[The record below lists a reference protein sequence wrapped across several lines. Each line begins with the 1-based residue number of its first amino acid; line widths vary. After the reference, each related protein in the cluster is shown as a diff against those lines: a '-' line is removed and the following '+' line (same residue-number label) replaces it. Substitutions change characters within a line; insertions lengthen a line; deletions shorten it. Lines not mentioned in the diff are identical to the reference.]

1 MTYVGEKVPA
11 MTNTRLVSGAGTF
24 TDDITLPNMT
34 FMAILRS
41 PYAHARI
48 RSVDTSAASAH
59 PGVVDVITG
68 REVFEQTEPIIEAF
82 DTAAMGAKGVKWYA
96 LCHDRVRYVGEAVAA
111 VVAEDKF
118 TAYEALELVEVDY
131 EELPVVSDRD
141 DAMSPDSTLVEPEW
155 GDNLM
160 VSRQIVAGDPDA
172 AFADSGEMT
181 VRGIVKS
188 ARISGA
194 PLEPRAV
201 IATYDPHLDFLT
213 TWNSTQA
220 PHPLRYYL
228 AETLRMSESKIRV
241 VQPDVGGGFGLKTPT
256 FQEDALI
263 CFASIKL
270 GRPVKWVEERTEHLL
285 TCGHARDTRFHY
297 EAAHKEDG
305 TITGIRVR
313 VVADVGAP
321 TALNGWG
328 MSFVTWFCL
337 PGPYKIPHGETELL
351 TVVTNKGPWNAY
363 RGFGKD
369 AAAFVM
375 DRIVDEVAKATGLD
389 TTEVRFRNFI
399 PQDEFPYPQVSG
411 AMLDSG
417 NYAGAL
423 EQLLEMVDY
432 DSFPK
437 LQEEARKEGRYIGI
451 GIGQELTP
459 EGCSMPG
466 ALALCG
472 YDSTEVRVVPN
483 GDVIVLTGV
492 TSPGSGNETGIAQI
506 VADSLGCELN
516 RIRVVQGDTESCPFG
531 SGNYSSRSVI
541 MGGSAGYLA
550 AQEIREKMLK
560 IASRMLEVAPEDL
573 DAAGGKVFVQGAQD
587 RFVTIEDIAAQAY
600 RFTHKKVMDGIEP
613 GLEITRYFKMPNVY
627 HEPEEQGRF
636 SAYPS
641 WPNGASACIVEV
653 DPETGYVRILRYAL
667 VHDAG
672 TIINPLLAEAQLQ
685 GGITQG
691 FGGAMYELIGYDDQC
706 QPLSTTFMDYTIPTA
721 VEMLNFELGHQETPS
736 PFTPLGTKGVGE
748 SGLGGTIGAL
758 ISAIENA
765 LPHLDLHLNELPLTP
780 ERVWTAI
787 QEAEPRVGVR

>member
-1 MTYVGEKVPA
+1 MSYIGKAVPA
-11 MTNTRLVSGAGTF
+11 MTNTRLVAGKGTF
-24 TDDITLPNMT
+24 TDDISVPGMT
-34 FMAILRS
+34 YMAILRS

-48 RSVDTSAASAH
+48 RSIDVRRAEAL
-59 PGVVDVITG
+59 PGVVGVLTG
-68 REVFEQTEPIIEAF
+68 QELFETTDPIVEAF
-82 DTAAMGAKGVKWYA
+82 DTQAMGAKGVKWYA

-118 TAYEALELVEVDY
+118 TAYEALDLIDIDY
-131 EELPVVSDRD
+131 EELPVISDRD
-141 DAMSPDSTLVEPEW
+141 EAMQPGVTLIEPEW

-160 VSRQIVAGDPDA
+160 VSRHIVLGEPET
-172 AFADSGEMT
+172 AFAEAEGT
-181 VRGIVKS
+181 ITGVVKS

-201 IATYDPHLDFLT
+201 VATYDPHRDFLT

-228 AETLRMSESKIRV
+228 AETLRMSETKIHV
-241 VQPDVGGGFGLKTPT
+241 IQPDVGGGFGLKTPT
-256 FQEDALI
+256 FQEDALVPYAAMK
-263 CFASIKL
+263 FL
-270 GRPVKWVEERTEHLL
+270 RPVKWVEERTEHLL

-297 EAAHKEDG
+297 EAAFKNDG

-337 PGPYKIPHGETELL
+337 PGPYKIPNGETELL
-351 TVVTNKGPWNAY
+351 TAITNKGPWNAY

-375 DRIVDEVAKATGLD
+375 DRIVDEVAKATELD

-399 PQDEFPYPQVSG
+399 PPEEFPYPQVSG

-423 EQLLEMVDY
+423 GQLLELVDY
-432 DSFPK
+432 ENFSK
-437 LQEEARKEGRYIGI
+437 LQEEARREGRYIGL

-472 YDSTEVRVVPN
+472 YDSTEVRVSPA

-506 VADSLGCELN
+506 VADTLGCELS
-516 RIRVVQGDTESCPFG
+516 RVRVVQGDTESCPFG

-550 AQEIREKMLK
+550 ASDVREKMLT
-560 IASRMLEVAPEDL
+560 IASRMLETALDDL
-573 DAAGGKVFVQGAQD
+573 DAAEGKIFVRGAPD
-587 RFVTIEDIAAQAY
+587 RSVTIDEVAAQAY
-600 RFTHKKVMDGIEP
+600 RFTHKDVMDGLEP
-613 GLEITRYFKMPNVY
+613 GLEATRYFKMPNVY
-627 HEPEEQGRF
+627 HEPERQGRF

-641 WPNGASACIVEV
+641 WPNGASACVVEV
-653 DPETGYVRILRYAL
+653 DPETGHVKILRYVM

-672 TIINPLLAEAQLQ
+672 TIINPLLAEAQLH

-691 FGGAMYELIGYDDQC
+691 FGGAMYELVAYDEQC

-721 VEMLNFELGHQETPS
+721 VEMPNFETGHQETPS

-748 SGLGGTIGAL
+748 SGVGGTIGSL
-758 ISAIENA
+758 IAAIENA

-787 QEAEPRVGVR
+787 QNASEKAGVS